1 MTRGRPARLSATAA
15 LFYTLENRLGELKE
29 HERSRRESAEKLGF
43 KPRPFQVGS
52 LSVPRGMEYTL
63 LPKQRAAQHRAE
75 VLAPG
80 PWSFPRGPHPLA
92 VKLPVGIP
100 EPAEG
105 GLVVA
110 GEAVV

>member
-1 MTRGRPARLSATAA
+1 MKGHGGSQQRNWDSSPGRS
-15 LFYTLENRLGELKE
+15 
-29 HERSRRESAEKLGF
+29 KLGVLVF
-43 KPRPFQVGS
+43 RLPRSGGTC
-52 LSVPRGMEYTL
+52 LPRGMEYTL

-75 VLAPG
+75 VLDPG